1 MTKNAASVGEI
12 PLGVLLDS
20 WKNLFRYLVSKW
32 YIILIFG
39 FLGGVAGI
47 SWAWLTKPKYTASLL
62 FALEDNSGGLGG
74 ALSLAAE
81 FGLNIGSGK
90 DVFAGENILQIMTT
104 RSIIE
109 SVLLKP
115 DTLESKKIQPVI
127 TTWMQLNKMDEEFRD
142 HKRLAGVGF
151 SLGQPREQFTYLQD
165 SLLYLVYKDMV
176 TTHLLVN
183 KPDKKLNIYQVEFT
197 SNNERFSKIFN
208 EKVVDETI
216 RYYTELRS
224 KRSLETLRILES
236 RVEQLKGSV
245 GQAIDSRANVQD
257 INLNPAFARAQ
268 APIQRSQFNITAY
281 GAAYTELFKNLEL
294 ARYQYL
300 KEIPLLQVIESPHYP
315 LEYKK
320 PGRLKSGIIGAFIAG
335 TITALVLAFMMFGKP
350 KEPETVKPV

>member
-12 PLGVLLDS
+12 PLGTLLDS
-20 WKNLFRYLVSKW
+20 WKSLFRYLVSKW
-32 YIILIFG
+32 YIILICG

-47 SWAWLTKPKYTASLL
+47 SWAWLTKPKFTSSLL

-109 SVLLKP
+109 NVLLKP
-115 DTLESKKIQPVI
+115 DTLEDKRIQPVI
-127 TTWMQLNKMDEEFRD
+127 TTWMQINKLDKEYED

-151 SLGQPREQFTYLQD
+151 KMGQPREQFTYLQD
-165 SLLYLVYKDMV
+165 SLLFLVYKDIITV
-176 TTHLLVN
+176 HLNVN

-197 SNNERFSKIFN
+197 SPNERFSKIFN
-208 EKVVDETI
+208 EMVVGETI

-245 GQAIDSRANVQD
+245 GQAIESRANVQD
-257 INLNPAFARAQ
+257 INLNPAFAKAQ
-268 APIQRSQFNITAY
+268 APVQRSQFNISAY

-300 KEIPLLQVIESPHYP
+300 KEIPLLQIIENPHYP

-335 TITALVLAFMMFGKP
+335 FITVVVLSFMMAGNP
-350 KEPETVKPV
+350 KKPETVNPE

>member
-1 MTKNAASVGEI
+1 VGASG
-12 PLGVLLDS
+12 
-20 WKNLFRYLVSKW
+20 
-32 YIILIFG
+32 
-39 FLGGVAGI
+39 
-47 SWAWLTKPKYTASLL
+47 
-62 FALEDNSGGLGG
+62 
-74 ALSLAAE
+74 
-81 FGLNIGSGK
+81 
-90 DVFAGENILQIMTT
+90 
-104 RSIIE
+104 
-109 SVLLKP
+109 
-115 DTLESKKIQPVI
+115 
-127 TTWMQLNKMDEEFRD
+127 
-142 HKRLAGVGF
+142 
-151 SLGQPREQFTYLQD
+151 QFTYLQD
-165 SLLYLVYKDMV
+165 SLLYLVYKDIV
-176 TTHLLVN
+176 TTHLNVN
-183 KPDKKLNIYQVEFT
+183 KPDKKLSIYQVEFT

-208 EKVVDETI
+208 EMVVGETI

-268 APIQRSQFNITAY
+268 APIQRSQLNITAY

-335 TITALVLAFMMFGKP
+335 TITALVLAFMMFGNQK
-350 KEPETVKPV
+350 KLEQLTQV